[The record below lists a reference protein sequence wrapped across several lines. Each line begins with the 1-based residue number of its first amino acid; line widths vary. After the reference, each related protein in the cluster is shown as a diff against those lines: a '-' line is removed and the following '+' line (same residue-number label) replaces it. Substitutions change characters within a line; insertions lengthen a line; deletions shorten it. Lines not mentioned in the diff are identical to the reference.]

1 MNFGIKIDPAT
12 GQKYISVAD
21 KGRNLLLSPEI
32 NKGTAFS
39 QREREELKLD
49 GLIPPTVCTMKQ
61 QLDRTYENFLNK
73 TTNLEK
79 FIYLSGLQDRNE
91 TLFYRLLLEHIDEM
105 MPIVYTPV
113 VGEACQKYSHIYR
126 RGRGLYI
133 NIHQKDHIE
142 AILRNNDIANPSVI
156 VVTDGE
162 RILGLGDQ
170 GAGGM
175 GIPVGKLCLYTLC
188 AGIAPHSTLPITLDV
203 GTDNEER
210 LRDPL
215 YLGLKQKRV
224 RGAEYQEF
232 IDKFVE
238 CVEKVFPHT
247 LLQWEDFL
255 KGNAIFQLRRFRDK
269 LCTFNDDIQ
278 GTAGVIVAGLFSAM
292 RITKGRMRDQRVVFA
307 GAGASAQGISD
318 LITSAMVQEGLPL
331 EQARKQIWTVDSR
344 GLVTKARTNLEEFK
358 ATYARDVE
366 EVANYQCKDRNNITL
381 LETVA
386 AVKPTILLG
395 TSGTP
400 GTFSKEVVE
409 LMAKLNERPI
419 IFPLSNPTSK
429 SECTGAE
436 AIEWS
441 DGRAIVASGSPFAP
455 VIYKGKKHRIGQGNN
470 AFIFPGVGLGISAAR
485 IARVTDS
492 MFLEAAR
499 ALAEKVSDQDL
510 EDSAVFPELKRIR
523 ECSLAVA
530 CATVRQA
537 VKEGY
542 ADAEI
547 LEGLEENLRQAMWE
561 PKYLPIHYEPN

>member
-39 QREREELKLD
+39 QREREELRLD

-61 QLDRTYENFLNK
+61 QLDRTYENFLAK

-79 FIYLSGLQDRNE
+79 FIYLTSLQDRNE

-142 AILRNNDIANPSVI
+142 EILRNNDIANPSVI

-210 LRDPL
+210 LKDPL
-215 YLGLKQKRV
+215 YLGLKQKRI
-224 RGAEYQEF
+224 RGAQYQEF
-232 IDKFVE
+232 VDKFVDA
-238 CVEKVFPHT
+238 VQTVFPHT

-318 LITSAMVQEGLPL
+318 LIVSAMVQEGLSL

-344 GLVTKARTNLEEFK
+344 GLVTNSRTNLEEFK
-358 ATYARDVE
+358 ATYARQME
-366 EVANYQCKDRNNITL
+366 EVASYQCKDGNNITL

-386 AVKPTILLG
+386 NVKPTILLG

-429 SECTGAE
+429 AECTAAE

-441 DGRAIVASGSPFAP
+441 EGRAIVASGSPFAP
-455 VIYKGKKHRIGQGNN
+455 VTYEGKKHRIGQGNN
-470 AFIFPGVGLGISAAR
+470 AFIFPGVGLGISAGR
-485 IARVTDS
+485 ISRVTDS
-492 MFLEAAR
+492 MFLAAAR

-542 ADAEI
+542 ADEEI